1 MVWDFVETNPF
12 GGSVGDWTGPV
23 LETALRAF
31 DLCVP
36 DGLPTEVVQ
45 QDARKIA
52 TDMPASA
59 LVATDPPYYSNIG
72 YADLSDF
79 FYLWIR
85 EALRPVFPGFLGT
98 LATPKDDELIASP
111 YRHGGSTERANE
123 YFREGFGKVFGALAH
138 KADPRFPLLIVYA
151 IKQSE

>member
-31 DLCVP
+31 ESAYQTAYRP
-36 DGLPTEVVQ
+36 
-45 QDARKIA
+45 RSFRA
-52 TDMPASA
+52 TLDPRMQVSPGST
-59 LVATDPPYYSNIG
+59 LIATDPPYYANIG

-85 EALRPVFPGFLGT
+85 
-98 LATPKDDELIASP
+98 
-111 YRHGGSTERANE
+111 H
-123 YFREGFGKVFGALAH
+123 ALAQRSRRCWRRCPPP
-138 KADPRFPLLIVYA
+138 KSV
-151 IKQSE
+151 S